1 MEYPV
6 ALNIFDIN
14 RDRIAQYGKVER
26 EKILNGTI
34 ELYENFFGS
43 LLGAE
48 LTQKQGVIFKYLAR
62 LMLEIPN
69 ANIHTLR
76 DLMDDAEPFIPYME
90 QLRGSARYF
99 FEREFFDRTFSATK
113 KQISKRLWGVLATPS
128 FERMFAQPTNKVDM
142 FEMLNRGSII
152 LINTAKDVLKQ
163 EGCELFGRFFLSMIS
178 QATME
183 RAVISEKERTP
194 TTIYID
200 EAHEYFDDNVGILLA
215 QARKMKVGICAAHQT
230 LDQLSPSLRA
240 SFMSNTSTKIVG
252 GMSSKDAHAL
262 GLRHEHHHRILADP
276 KEATGSK

>member
-1 MEYPV
+1 M
-6 ALNIFDIN
+6 
-14 RDRIAQYGKVER
+14 
-26 EKILNGTI
+26 
-34 ELYENFFGS
+34 
-43 LLGAE
+43 
-48 LTQKQGVIFKYLAR
+48 IFKYLAR

-99 FEREFFDRTFSATK
+99 FEREFFDRSFAPTK

-163 EGCELFGRFFLSMIS
+163 EGCMLFGRFFLSMIS

-183 RAVISEKERTP
+183 RSVVPEKERTP

-200 EAHEYFDDNVGILLA
+200 EAHEYFDDNIGILTRPGPQDEGWDMCGA
-215 QARKMKVGICAAHQT
+215 PNA
-230 LDQLSPSLRA
+230 
-240 SFMSNTSTKIVG
+240 
-252 GMSSKDAHAL
+252 
-262 GLRHEHHHRILADP
+262 
-276 KEATGSK
+276 